1 MLNQSDAILQQN
13 LHLRN
18 ARRFSSESEA
28 SYLRIFSF
36 LRMCGTSS
44 ATLAGSLLDAPP
56 RRLVWPWRSVL
67 LAAEL
72 DLVVFHNLRRG
83 VVRLVFILRC
93 VADIVR
99 RSFGGRSHPRR
110 LGRPLPLAV
119 HQYVAVVFLVRRRH
133 LLR

>member
-1 MLNQSDAILQQN
+1 M
-13 LHLRN
+13 
-18 ARRFSSESEA
+18 
-28 SYLRIFSF
+28 
-36 LRMCGTSS
+36 
-44 ATLAGSLLDAPP
+44 
-56 RRLVWPWRSVL
+56 L

-83 VVRLVFILRC
+83 VVRLVSILRC

-99 RSFGGRSHPRR
+99 RSFGGRSHPRNR